1 MRRYFQP
8 AALVVTLV
16 VAMITISI
24 ACTIEVEPTS
34 SNVAPP
40 DTGAIPTSTPA
51 PNLRSTPVS
60 SDDWLAVRQKTPY
73 PYTTPLPPPT
83 PTALDGIY
91 VKFEPKEA
99 TPVPCRRCPDY
110 LPEGGVWKLNLERGM
125 YRIFHESTG
134 WFSLGSFTLSG
145 NQLNLFNDPT
155 CIDTVG
161 LYRWELADGELKLT
175 VIADSCQVDRRGRS
189 FANLAWASCRPPSTE
204 AAITGHWPRPA
215 GCGGEI
221 NR

>member
-1 MRRYFQP
+1 MTTSACSTLTASKSAPTAPPPPKITATPQSLNP
-8 AALVVTLV
+8 TVSLTPPTPLNPWLAALQ
-16 VAMITISI
+16 I
-24 ACTIEVEPTS
+24 
-34 SNVAPP
+34 
-40 DTGAIPTSTPA
+40 
-51 PNLRSTPVS
+51 
-60 SDDWLAVRQKTPY
+60 TPY

-83 PTALDGIY
+83 PTTLDGIY

-110 LPEGGVWKLNLERGM
+110 LPEGGIWKLNLKRGM
-125 YRIFHESTG
+125 YHIFHESTG

-175 VIADSCQVDRRGRS
+175 VIADTCQVDRRGRS

-204 AAITGHWPRPA
+204 AAVTDHWPRPA